1 MEPSNLRRKR
11 GVLIAVGAVVVLITL
26 IAVVL
31 LVVRQPSQK
40 DYQRAKDTQIGDLTA
55 ARTALRP
62 AVNEYLAAFKKAY
75 NESDSPEQ
83 ASAAAKPQY
92 DAYQQAAQ
100 KARTA
105 MRALEDNRVSNN
117 TDTGTA
123 VQQLTHDYDAEIT
136 YFTGLVESYPEYTV
150 LFSNKQKQCS
160 GIFVGATTSLTDR
173 KQKLDAA
180 ATSCYAALSKLKQ
193 SANTTYVDYAKK
205 IERRVGQMQ
214 RYAATVVQTEKTNKD
229 FEAQAAVFQQ
239 RYAEATARGAS
250 DDELYKLADEIKQ
263 FNVKIDEN
271 KAEFDYASSRYLST
285 VKEIPT
291 LFENVYSKDVPAK
304 LKNFEQLHDIRTKV
318 LTLLLE
324 GKLAG

>member
-1 MEPSNLRRKR
+1 MGPSNLRRKR
-11 GVLIAVGAVVVLITL
+11 GILIAVGVVVVLITL
-26 IAVVL
+26 IAVFL
-31 LVVRQPSQK
+31 LLVRQPSQK

-123 VQQLTHDYDAEIT
+123 VQQLTNDYDAEIT

-180 ATSCYAALSKLKQ
+180 AASCYAALSKLKQ

-214 RYAATVVQTEKTNKD
+214 RYAATVVQTEKTNEE

-304 LKNFEQLHDIRTKV
+304 LKNFEQLHDIRTNV